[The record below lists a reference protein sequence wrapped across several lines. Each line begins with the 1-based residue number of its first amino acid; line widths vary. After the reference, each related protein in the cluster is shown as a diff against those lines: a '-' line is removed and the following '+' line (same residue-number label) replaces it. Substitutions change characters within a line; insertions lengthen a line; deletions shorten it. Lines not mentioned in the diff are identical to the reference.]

1 MENAVRF
8 VAVTLAFFYRR
19 YLYVRAIIPI
29 MSGRHAG
36 VPPAAPGGGS
46 PE

>member
-1 MENAVRF
+1 MEKAF
-8 VAVTLAFFYRR
+8 AFPDCCITFFYRW
-19 YLYVRAIIPI
+19 YLYAKAEIPI

-46 PE
+46 TF